1 MSHLW
6 TPWRMPYLRGETT
19 RPDHCVFCHKV
30 EADDDAE
37 FVVFRSTYV
46 YVTLNL
52 YPYNNG
58 HLLVVPYRHVGDLT
72 ELDTLT
78 VTDLMVT
85 TQDALVALRQIY
97 RSPAFNVGLNLGEAA
112 GAGVAEH
119 LHQHIVPRWP
129 ADSNFLSVLASTRV
143 IPDLLAD
150 TYRLLKAAWRSEERR
165 VGKSVG

>member
-6 TPWRMPYLRGETT
+6 TPWRMPYLRGETA
-19 RPDHCVFCHKV
+19 RANHCVFCHKV
-30 EADDDAE
+30 EAADDAE
-37 FVVFRSTYV
+37 LVVHRSTHV

-58 HLLVVPYRHVGDLT
+58 HMLVVPYRHVGDLA
-72 ELDTLT
+72 ELDIPTLI
-78 VTDLMVT
+78 DLMVT
-85 TQDALVALRQIY
+85 TQAALAALRKVY
-97 RSPAFNVGLNLGEAA
+97 RSPAFNVGMNLGEAA

-143 IPDLLAD
+143 IPDLLED
-150 TYRLLKAAWRSEERR
+150 TYRQLKAAWPQH
-165 VGKSVG
+165 VP

>member
-19 RPDHCVFCHKV
+19 RPNHCIFCHKV
-30 EADDDAE
+30 EANDDE
-37 FVVFRSTYV
+37 ELVVHRSQHV

-58 HLLVVPYRHVGDLT
+58 HLLVVPYEHVGDLN
-72 ELDTLT
+72 DLT
-78 VTDLMVT
+78 PAVLTDLMLT
-85 TQDALVALRQIY
+85 TQAAITALRAVY
-97 RSPAFNVGLNLGEAA
+97 RPAAFNVGMNLGEAA

-129 ADSNFLSVLASTRV
+129 ADSNYMTVIAGTRV
-143 IPDLLAD
+143 VPDLLED
-150 TYRLLKAAWRSEERR
+150 TYRQLKAAWPGSPASE
-165 VGKSVG
+165 